1 MSKILSFEQE
11 WVKTHPKRI
20 GVLRFLREAIGV
32 TEVQWSDIT
41 KQNLYKVEEKFKER
55 VISNSCRTYFAE
67 ICAFLKRYDEEN
79 IIPCKHPEEVLK
91 AKKVPQ
97 QNTALTEEELWKIED
112 YYDKLWKKKGHQAE
126 KDVLT
131 LFLIEAITGAR
142 SCDVEEF
149 KLDNIE
155 NHQLTY
161 VSKKTKTLAIIP
173 EHRRLRELISRMPT
187 TTYSGTTKN
196 RTIKRVAKA
205 VGITQNVTLFYH
217 GRMQTLPK
225 YKTLGTH
232 SARRSFASV
241 LSAKG
246 VPIADIAQYM
256 SHQSTSMTER
266 YIKVDSQNVSEA
278 ALSFFNG

>member
-1 MSKILSFEQE
+1 MSKILSFESE
-11 WVKTHPKRI
+11 WTRQKSGRI
-20 GVLRFLREAIGV
+20 QIIRFIREAIGV
-32 TEVQWSDIT
+32 KETNWQDLT
-41 KQNLYKVEEKFKER
+41 KVNLIKVADYIKAR
-55 VISNSCRTYFAE
+55 VTSNSAKVYFAE
-67 ICAFLKRYDEEN
+67 ICAFLKRYDEEG

-91 AKKVPQ
+91 ARKEPQ

-112 YYDKLWKKKGHQAE
+112 YYDRLWRKHGHQAE

-142 SCDVEEF
+142 SCDVEDF
-149 KLDNIE
+149 TLNNIE

-161 VSKKTKTLAIIP
+161 VSKKTRTLAVIP
-173 EHRRLRELISRMPT
+173 EHRRLRELISRIPNVS
-187 TTYSGTTKN
+187 YSSTTKN

-205 VGITQNVTLFYH
+205 VGITQPVTLFFR
-217 GRMQTLPK
+217 GRMQTIPK
-225 YKTLGTH
+225 YATLGTH

-256 SHQSTSMTER
+256 SHSNVSMTER
-266 YIKVDSQNVSEA
+266 YIKVDSQSVSEA
-278 ALSFFNG
+278 ALAFFNG